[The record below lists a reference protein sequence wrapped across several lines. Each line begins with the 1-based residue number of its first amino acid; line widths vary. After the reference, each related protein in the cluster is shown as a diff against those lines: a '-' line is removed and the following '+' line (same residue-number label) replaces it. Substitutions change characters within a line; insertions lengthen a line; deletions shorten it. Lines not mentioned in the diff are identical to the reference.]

1 MLFLKVLLR
10 TVASGSGA
18 PGKLQKIDFQ
28 LSVNSF
34 QFSQNFAKITME
46 IVISGVVAKEAV

>member
-10 TVASGSGA
+10 TVGSGSGA

-46 IVISGVVAKEAV
+46 IVISGVAAKEAV